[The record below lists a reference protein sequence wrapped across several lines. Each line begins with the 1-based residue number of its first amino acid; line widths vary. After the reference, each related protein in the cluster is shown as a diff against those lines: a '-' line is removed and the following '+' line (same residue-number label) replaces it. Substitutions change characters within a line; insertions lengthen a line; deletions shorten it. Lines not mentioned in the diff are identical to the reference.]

1 MQETAVGLFDN
12 ANIAD
17 AVVDSLR
24 AHGVPSNGIRVLT
37 APKDRA
43 GDGFGTG
50 FQREMQTMGISDRE
64 SRAYLSGLTGGSA
77 MVFVTGNRQQTS
89 EALTIM
95 NEFGAL
101 ELDAFANRDSGN
113 KAVVTGAGELGTVN
127 PEPKLPESTVTIG
140 EHEHKYTT
148 HASRSK
154 TEGARIFTW

>member
-12 ANIAD
+12 PGIAD

-24 AHGVPSNGIRVLT
+24 SHGIPSKDIRVVTAPQGADGNGFGSGFRTELAAMGVPEYEAS
-37 APKDRA
+37 
-43 GDGFGTG
+43 
-50 FQREMQTMGISDRE
+50 
-64 SRAYLSGLTGGSA
+64 AYLSGLGRGSA
-77 MVFVTGNRQQTS
+77 MVFATGSRTQAS

-101 ELDAFANRDSGN
+101 ELDAFVGSETGGTA
-113 KAVVTGAGELGTVN
+113 VTGTGDLGTVN

-140 EHEHKYTT
+140 EHEHSYTS

-154 TEGARIFTW
+154 SEGARIFTW